1 MGLFEASY
9 GRRCRLPIGWFEVRE
24 AAVSGPDTV
33 FKPMEKVKLIWER
46 LKTAQSRQNSY
57 ANVRRRA
64 LQFEVNNLVV
74 LNRVGQ
80 VAYKIE
86 LPADLSPVHPIF
98 HVFMLKKNIGDSVVV
113 DPLESFDVQD
123 NLSYDEVLVEILG
136 YQ

>member
-1 MGLFEASY
+1 MGPFEASY
-9 GRRCRLPIGWFEVRE
+9 ERRCRLPIGWFEVGK

-46 LKTAQSRQNSY
+46 
-57 ANVRRRA
+57 
-64 LQFEVNNLVV
+64 V

-80 VAYKIE
+80 VAYEIE

-98 HVFMLKKNIGDSVVV
+98 HVFMVKKNIGDSVVV
-113 DPLESFDVQD
+113 YPLESFDIQD